1 MKISK
6 IVEEL
11 NLEII
16 AGYDS
21 NQSQKEAKDVYIC
34 DLLSLVMAKS
44 SSDDIWITI
53 QTHVNIIAVASL
65 MDLSAIIVAEGME
78 IDQDTIV
85 KANTVEIPLFRS
97 KLSAYELASKLSGL
111 GI

>member
-11 NLEII
+11 DLEII

-21 NQSQKEAKDVYIC
+21 NHYGKEAIGVYIC

-44 SSDDIWITI
+44 SSYDIWITI

-85 KANTVEIPLFRS
+85 KANAVDIPLFRS